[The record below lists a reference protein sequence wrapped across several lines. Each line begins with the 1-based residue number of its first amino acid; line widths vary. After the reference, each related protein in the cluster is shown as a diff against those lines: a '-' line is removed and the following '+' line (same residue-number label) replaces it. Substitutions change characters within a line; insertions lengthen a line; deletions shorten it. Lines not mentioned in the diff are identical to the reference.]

1 MRPRKKITREEG
13 DRLFQAMTE
22 EKRARPKKRL
32 LCVCLAL
39 HFGLPTP
46 EVAKR
51 VGFSEGTVRNL
62 CSRYHWAR
70 IEAVRG
76 KAKGGR
82 RNEYLTPDEEWKF
95 LGMISAQAKAGR
107 DPLPVKMI
115 KRLYEKQIRRRVA
128 ASTIYRL
135 LKRNHY
141 PLDLGQ
147 MLWKMGEIRYSDLH
161 P

>member
-1 MRPRKKITREEG
+1 MRPRKKVAREEG
-13 DRLFQAMTE
+13 DRLYQAVIE
-22 EKRARPKKRL
+22 EPRERPKKRL

-46 EVAKR
+46 DVARK

-62 CSRYHWAR
+62 CSRYYWAG

-76 KAKGGR
+76 KTKGGR
-82 RNEYLTPDEEWKF
+82 RHEYLTPEEEWKF
-95 LGMISAQAKAGR
+95 LGMISAQAKAQR
-107 DPLPVKMI
+107 YPLPMKVIKM
-115 KRLYEKQIRRRVA
+115 LYEKQIRRRVA

-141 PLDLGQ
+141 PLDLSQ
-147 MLWKMGEIRYSDLH
+147 MLWKMGEIRYPDLH